1 MQSSFIARLAIF
13 VASMAITSAA
23 HAAKFET
30 KELDGINFIV
40 LSGDIAVDD
49 DKRFNRIATV
59 FDEAVVLL
67 DSNGGSTIAA
77 IKIGEA
83 IRLKGYSTYVSDTN
97 TCASA
102 CALIWLAGAP
112 RILDKSASVGF
123 HATYTDVG
131 GRKLESGGGNALVGR
146 YLTLLNLNEKTV
158 FFATSASPES
168 LNWLNANNYQS
179 LGVDVKIIEHE
190 NDSDPNPPPVV
201 RTISTPPPIKST
213 NTEVSHWKDV
223 GAWTIRVDH
232 TLNGGCFA
240 ISNYGKYAFRVG
252 FNQTDSLETYALL
265 AGTDWKSLKENQKYM
280 LSLTFDD
287 ETPWKG
293 NATGIKMGD
302 VIGLKMDVSDDKF
315 WGEFAN
321 SKALRIDY
329 DGSFL
334 VKLNMGDSN
343 RAFDEVIA
351 CQKKQLS
358 APKSNDPFS
367 NKK

>member
-1 MQSSFIARLAIF
+1 MQSSIIARLAAIA
-13 VASMAITSAA
+13 VAMILTSAA
-23 HAAKFET
+23 YAAKFET

-40 LSGDIAVDD
+40 LSGEIAVDD

-67 DSNGGSTIAA
+67 DSDGGSTIAA
-77 IKIGEA
+77 IKIGEV
-83 IRLKGYSTYVSDTN
+83 IRLKGYSTYISDTN

-112 RILDKSASVGF
+112 RILDEGASVGF

-131 GRKLESGGGNALVGR
+131 GKKLESGGGNALVGR

-158 FFATSASPES
+158 FFATSASPDS
-168 LNWLNANNYQS
+168 LNWLNAKNYQS
-179 LGVDVKIIEHE
+179 LGVDVKIIAQE
-190 NDSDPNPPPVV
+190 NEPDSRPPPVI
-201 RTISTPPPIKST
+201 RTVSKPPPTKST

-223 GAWTIRVDH
+223 GSWTIRVDH

-265 AGTDWKSLKENQKYM
+265 AGTDWKSLKENQKYQ

-287 ETPWKG
+287 EVPWKG
-293 NATGIKMGD
+293 DATGIKMGD

-334 VKLNMGDSN
+334 VKLNMGESQ
-343 RAFDEVIA
+343 RAFNEVIE
-351 CQKKQLS
+351 CQKQQRS
-358 APKSNDPFS
+358 STQRNDPFA
-367 NKK
+367 NKR